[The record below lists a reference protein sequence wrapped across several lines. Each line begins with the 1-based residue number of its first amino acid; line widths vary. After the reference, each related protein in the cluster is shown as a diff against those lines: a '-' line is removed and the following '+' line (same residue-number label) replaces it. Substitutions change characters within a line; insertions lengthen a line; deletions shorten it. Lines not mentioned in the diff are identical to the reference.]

1 METGGRGRKRKR
13 IGIRPVPEVPSN
25 FSAVVARLRSLHVG
39 RRLGGVNSSMS
50 IALVAARE
58 AARAHLARVRLLTCI
73 GSPLTCTGSSLTCM
87 GSDVRGEVVS
97 PAERPAADRA
107 SERSLAAMNAR
118 VPRQLVTTRETQ
130 FARERIFK
138 IGEHLAKLRRKMVDC
153 LVRAPFAL
161 RFFPQRCITR
171 HVSRITCV

>member
-1 METGGRGRKRKR
+1 
-13 IGIRPVPEVPSN
+13 
-25 FSAVVARLRSLHVG
+25 
-39 RRLGGVNSSMS
+39 
-50 IALVAARE
+50 
-58 AARAHLARVRLLTCI
+58 
-73 GSPLTCTGSSLTCM
+73 M

-107 SERSLAAMNAR
+107 GERSLAAMNAR

-153 LVRAPFAL
+153 FVRAPFAL
-161 RFFPQRCITR
+161 RFFLSKMQNSPRKQNNLCMTNKNVQSPRQGGGAVTAGLGDGHLRVLPGAAGDYARNCARSRRPSRRTPSPTR
-171 HVSRITCV
+171 RRLAPETRGRVDPPDGCSPPPAPF

>member
-1 METGGRGRKRKR
+1 
-13 IGIRPVPEVPSN
+13 
-25 FSAVVARLRSLHVG
+25 
-39 RRLGGVNSSMS
+39 MS

-73 GSPLTCTGSSLTCM
+73 GSSLTCM

-107 SERSLAAMNAR
+107 GERSLAAMNAR
-118 VPRQLVTTRETQ
+118 VSRQLVTTRETQ

-138 IGEHLAKLRRKMVDC
+138 IGEHLAKLRTKWLTVSC
-153 LVRAPFAL
+153 APHSRCA
-161 RFFPQRCITR
+161 FFLKDAELAT
-171 HVSRITCV
+171 

>member
-1 METGGRGRKRKR
+1 MKRL
-13 IGIRPVPEVPSN
+13 GIHPVPEVPSN

-107 SERSLAAMNAR
+107 GERSLAAMNAR
-118 VPRQLVTTRETQ
+118 VSRQLVTTRETQ
-130 FARERIFK
+130 FARERIF
-138 IGEHLAKLRRKMVDC
+138 
-153 LVRAPFAL
+153 
-161 RFFPQRCITR
+161 
-171 HVSRITCV
+171 

>member
-1 METGGRGRKRKR
+1 MKRL
-13 IGIRPVPEVPSN
+13 GIHPVPEVPSN

-107 SERSLAAMNAR
+107 GERSLAAMNAR
-118 VPRQLVTTRETQ
+118 VSRQLVTTRETQ

-138 IGEHLAKLRRKMVDC
+138 IGEHLAKLRTKWLIVSCARHSHC
-153 LVRAPFAL
+153 A
-161 RFFPQRCITR
+161 FFLKDA
-171 HVSRITCV
+171 